1 MSQQGVKARYVDTQ
15 AYVSVMRDL
24 VNEGKE
30 VSMLVSGS
38 SMSPF
43 LIHYR
48 DTIYFARPERELRA
62 GDMVFYQRDDGQFI
76 MHRIIRVRRDGC
88 YDIVG
93 DNQTEIERGVRRDQI
108 FAIITRVKRKGKW
121 IMPGDF
127 WWVFFAHVWR
137 RMIPVRRVVARSYAI
152 LKKQ

>member
-1 MSQQGVKARYVDTQ
+1 MEQQSVNARYVDTQ
-15 AYVSVMRDL
+15 EYVSVMRKL

-30 VSMLVSGS
+30 VSMLVAGS

-48 DTIYFARPERELRA
+48 DTIFFAKPQRPLRA
-62 GDMVFYQRDDGQFI
+62 GDMVFYQRDNGQFI
-76 MHRIIRVRRDGC
+76 MHRIIKVRRDGC

-93 DNQTEIERGVRRDQI
+93 DNQTEIEQGVRRDQI
-108 FAIITRVKRKGKW
+108 FALITKVKRKGKW
-121 IMPGDF
+121 IAPGDF

-137 RMIPVRRVVARSYAI
+137 RLIPVRHIIAKGYAFVR
-152 LKKQ
+152 K